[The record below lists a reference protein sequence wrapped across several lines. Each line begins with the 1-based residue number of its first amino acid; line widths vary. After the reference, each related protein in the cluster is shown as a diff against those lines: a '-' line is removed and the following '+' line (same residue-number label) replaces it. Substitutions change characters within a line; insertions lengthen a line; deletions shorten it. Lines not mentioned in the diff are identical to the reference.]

1 MTQEQRIKKVL
12 FFADQHRIRREDSE
26 LHHDQEGVC
35 SGRWKGQLRGVDAV
49 KKG

>member
-1 MTQEQRIKKVL
+1 MTQDKHLNRVLLFAELHRIK
-12 FFADQHRIRREDSE
+12 REE
-26 LHHDQEGVC
+26 QETHHDQENFC